1 MTEKP
6 TAPSSLRHIA
16 GWPIIAAAL
25 GVARRHPYFAGLG
38 MSGLALGVA
47 ILLNAVLGIDRPS
60 RIFLV
65 AILVTAASNGLWP
78 ALFASLISALFFDFF
93 FLPPPF
99 SFSIDTAE
107 GVTDFVFFIA
117 TALIVTTLAAR
128 VRRYAVEADERAL
141 TAEKLSTFSRQLA
154 DALTEQDV
162 LDTAARSIATLT
174 GRRIALI
181 LPEGGL
187 PAVRACHPPLG
198 GGPDSTDIQAAA
210 TWWALGSAEAPDAR
224 LSAGGWSF
232 QLLRGTGEPP
242 GLLASRPA
250 KGPNMG
256 RRDVSSGK
264 SQDTEALL
272 ATLAHQTA
280 LALDRCALL
289 ARLEAARLRGE
300 TERLRAAVL
309 SSISHDLRGPL
320 ASIVGATSS
329 LERQWRSLTEVERLD
344 LTRSARREAER
355 LDTYIEKLLDITRI
369 ESGAILPRREPV
381 SIREAV
387 DIALDQA
394 ARALTGHVVVTDIPL
409 QLPPVEADLLLLRQV
424 LHNLLENAA
433 KYSAPGSRVRIAAR
447 EAGGSIRISVLDE
460 GAGIADSECALIFEK
475 FHRAPETAGLAA
487 GTGLGLTI
495 CRGFVNAMGG
505 TIEASNRDDR
515 PGAIFAVTLR
525 ALPQHAHGEIET

>member
-1 MTEKP
+1 MTDKP
-6 TAPSSLRHIA
+6 TALSPLKRFASSPA
-16 GWPIIAAAL
+16 VAAAL
-25 GVARRHPYFAGLG
+25 GLARRHPYFAGLSA
-38 MSGLALGVA
+38 SGLALGIA

-107 GVTDFVFFIA
+107 GMTDFAFFIA

-154 DALTEQDV
+154 DALTEQEV
-162 LDTAARSIATLT
+162 LDTAARSIANLT
-174 GRRIALI
+174 DRRIALI
-181 LPEGGL
+181 LPDGDH
-187 PAVRACHPPLG
+187 PTVRACHPPLG
-198 GGPDSTDIQAAA
+198 GPDSADIQAAA
-210 TWWALGSAEAPDAR
+210 TWWALGSAEAADAR
-224 LSAGGWSF
+224 LFTGGWCF

-256 RRDVSSGK
+256 RRDAGSGK
-264 SQDTEALL
+264 QPDTDALV

-280 LALDRCALL
+280 LALDRWALL

-309 SSISHDLRGPL
+309 NSISHDLRGPL

-329 LERQWRSLTEVERLD
+329 LDRQWRSLTDAERLD
-344 LTRSARREAER
+344 LTRSVRREAER
-355 LDTYIEKLLDITRI
+355 LDAYIDKLLDITRI
-369 ESGAILPRREPV
+369 ESGAIVSRRDAV
-381 SIREAV
+381 SVREAV

-409 QLPPVEADLLLLRQV
+409 RLPPVDADLLLLRQV

-433 KYSAPGSRVRIAAR
+433 KYSAPGSRVRITAR
-447 EAGGSIRISVLDE
+447 ESGHTIRISVLDE
-460 GAGIADSECALIFEK
+460 GVGIAESQYALIFEK
-475 FHRAPETAGLAA
+475 FHRAPETSGLAA

-495 CRGFVNAMGG
+495 CRGFVSAMGG
-505 TIEASNRDDR
+505 TIEAANRDDR

-525 ALPQHAHGEIET
+525 ALPHHAHGEIET

>member
-162 LDTAARSIATLT
+162 LDTAARSIAASFLCSFVLSACTSLSC
-174 GRRIALI
+174 
-181 LPEGGL
+181 
-187 PAVRACHPPLG
+187 AVR
-198 GGPDSTDIQAAA
+198 
-210 TWWALGSAEAPDAR
+210 SA
-224 LSAGGWSF
+224 
-232 QLLRGTGEPP
+232 
-242 GLLASRPA
+242 
-250 KGPNMG
+250 
-256 RRDVSSGK
+256 VSSF
-264 SQDTEALL
+264 SERDSDLS
-272 ATLAHQTA
+272 TA
-280 LALDRCALL
+280 DFSSSRC
-289 ARLEAARLRGE
+289 
-300 TERLRAAVL
+300 
-309 SSISHDLRGPL
+309 
-320 ASIVGATSS
+320 
-329 LERQWRSLTEVERLD
+329 
-344 LTRSARREAER
+344 
-355 LDTYIEKLLDITRI
+355 
-369 ESGAILPRREPV
+369 
-381 SIREAV
+381 
-387 DIALDQA
+387 
-394 ARALTGHVVVTDIPL
+394 
-409 QLPPVEADLLLLRQV
+409 
-424 LHNLLENAA
+424 
-433 KYSAPGSRVRIAAR
+433 
-447 EAGGSIRISVLDE
+447 
-460 GAGIADSECALIFEK
+460 
-475 FHRAPETAGLAA
+475 
-487 GTGLGLTI
+487 
-495 CRGFVNAMGG
+495 
-505 TIEASNRDDR
+505 
-515 PGAIFAVTLR
+515 
-525 ALPQHAHGEIET
+525 